1 MNFNFAYNCLMSQNA
16 TIHATKLAES
26 EELQK
31 LRKFYP
37 DIDFSK
43 DIEKNPDVAEFLRQV
58 ISKEAIQVADPLLN
72 ANAPKL
78 DDDMSM
84 YFLINNLPKCK
95 EDKVSKL
102 VALIMKTLTTKG
114 LKIEE

>member
-1 MNFNFAYNCLMSQNA
+1 MQAV
-16 TIHATKLAES
+16 E
-26 EELQK
+26 
-31 LRKFYP
+31 
-37 DIDFSK
+37 
-43 DIEKNPDVAEFLRQV
+43 
-58 ISKEAIQVADPLLN
+58 PLSN

-95 EDKVSKL
+95 EEKVQKL
-102 VALIMKTLTTKG
+102 VALILKTLTTKG